1 MMNVRIA
8 QCAIAVSAALASFGA
23 FAQTLPVPGTG
34 TLDIWW
40 KAPLSGAT
48 VSGQLSLDKCYI
60 NGIGVTKVD
69 FYLDSTLLNSDTV
82 MADGMSCVLDTTKFA
97 NGAHQLKAVARDSAG
112 PIYNELSGM
121 HTHEIHSLTK
131 PA

>member
-1 MMNVRIA
+1 MTKLRTA
-8 QCAIAVSAALASFGA
+8 KCAIAVAEALASLGA
-23 FAQTLPVPGTG
+23 LAQTLPAPGAG

-48 VSGQLSLDKCYI
+48 VSGKLSLDKCYI

-82 MADGMSCVLDTTKFA
+82 MSDGMSCVLDTTKFA
-97 NGAHQLKAVARDSAG
+97 NG
-112 PIYNELSGM
+112 
-121 HTHEIHSLTK
+121 
-131 PA
+131 